1 MEILKKKKKPAM
13 KKKMTEGTCIRKLLI
28 YISSLFTGNREKGE
42 GQRQIAGT
50 RDQRIQTSE

>member
-1 MEILKKKKKPAM
+1 M